1 MDAIRHRRVHCKSL
15 PALFGMALVVALTLS
30 PPAHSAPGMI
40 VRCTAPD
47 GSTLYSDRPCASSG
61 ARPAPMSN
69 ALFARLTSEAR
80 LARAQGLDASLPL
93 GVDADA
99 GAPSTVPRRP
109 AAEGCART
117 PRQLAADVRGS
128 LALGDVNRLAE
139 SYHWVGMHTR
149 EGRRTLERL
158 GHLLGHQAVDSQYY
172 AAQLAS
178 LSDDDTRGG
187 DGGILQVVLSG
198 RSAPT
203 VVEFDVHRYAGCY
216 FVRFPESGATIA

>member
-1 MDAIRHRRVHCKSL
+1 MGANRCDRLRVPLS
-15 PALFGMALVVALTLS
+15 PVLFGVALVVSLAVA
-30 PPAHSAPGMI
+30 PAARSASGAI
-40 VRCTAPD
+40 VHCMSRD
-47 GSTLYSDRPCASSG
+47 GSSLYTDRPCAFAG
-61 ARPAPMSN
+61 ARPAPMSG
-69 ALFARLTSEAR
+69 ALLARLTSDAR
-80 LARAQGLDASLPL
+80 LARDQGLEASLPI
-93 GVDADA
+93 GVGDVM
-99 GAPSTVPRRP
+99 PSTVPRRP
-109 AAEGCART
+109 AAEGCARS

-198 RSAPT
+198 R
-203 VVEFDVHRYAGCY
+203 G
-216 FVRFPESGATIA
+216 